1 MIFQDYPSLY
11 FDTLVQFSIVTERRW
26 YRFKIRRLIKLLI
39 GDVRQT
45 NSVDA
50 FFTSQVLD
58 EGGTY
63 SHCYRLARWSPR
75 NNDGRNLSR
84 TLYLTQTGGFLV
96 QTASH
101 TNEPCGL
108 ERLHP
113 DDGLR
118 TAILRQLAK
127 ALKSAY
133 YDTQSRRREHEWEK
147 GEHAE
152 W

>member
-50 FFTSQVLD
+50 FFTSRVLD

-75 NNDGRNLSR
+75 NNDDRNVSR

-96 QTASH
+96 QTKSH

-113 DDGLR
+113 DDGLP
-118 TAILRQLAK
+118 TAVLRQLVK
-127 ALKSAY
+127 ALKPASNDAL
-133 YDTQSRRREHEWEK
+133 SRRQEHEWEK